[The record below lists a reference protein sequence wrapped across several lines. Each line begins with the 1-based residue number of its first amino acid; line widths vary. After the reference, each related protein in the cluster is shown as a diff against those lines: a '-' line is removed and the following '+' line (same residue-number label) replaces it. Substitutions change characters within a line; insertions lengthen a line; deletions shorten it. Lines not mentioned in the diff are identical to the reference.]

1 MVEKVTSEKG
11 KLNYGC
17 YTSFQQR
24 KINLSLLFSGF
35 GFGLLLAF
43 TIIFDLSFILMLIVG
58 VIMFFL
64 IQILV
69 ANKNNVLMNILNEF
83 YDTLD
88 YETCEKKI
96 IELYKQPLHSETR
109 KQLMLHQVN
118 LLFVID
124 LNRATE
130 IFNLIEVPKIKSN
143 LGFYKV
149 IETILKINK
158 NEIDKQILEET
169 ISNLE
174 KEYTDYFN
182 KQSIKHIKR
191 LYEIVYT
198 NKEISDIELFDN
210 KNMKRFVK
218 ILNYEKAMK
227 YYYVRGNT
235 EKAKKYANLISEF
248 NTNFNELNK
257 DVQEVLNDN

>member
-17 YTSFQQR
+17 YTKKQQKR
-24 KINLSLLFSGF
+24 TNLGIIIGMAIISIIGVAFIILDLNLIIGFIIGLVLTFFSMM
-35 GFGLLLAF
+35 
-43 TIIFDLSFILMLIVG
+43 FISS
-58 VIMFFL
+58 
-64 IQILV
+64 
-69 ANKNNVLMNILNEF
+69 KNNVLINIINEF
-83 YDTLD
+83 YNTLD

-143 LGFYKV
+143 LGSYKV

-169 ISNLE
+169 ISSLE

-198 NKEISDIELFDN
+198 NKEISDIESFDN

-218 ILNYEKAMK
+218 ILNYGNAMR
-227 YYYVRGNT
+227 YYYVRGNI

-257 DVQEVLNDN
+257 EVQEVLNDN